1 MQDAAHRGGIGRH
14 YAAVLGLALGA
25 LLVAWILALAVPAA
39 AGPVAKTR
47 RVSVSSSGAE
57 ANGDSFHSSI
67 SANGRFVAFD
77 SEATNLVGNDTG
89 GNNDVFVRD
98 LKTHKTRRVSVSS
111 LGAEAEGDSERAS
124 ISADGRFVAFTSEAA
139 NLVGNDTNGNPD
151 VF

>member
-67 SANGRFVAFD
+67 SANGRFVAFV
-77 SEATNLVGNDTG
+77 SSATNLVGGDTNG
-89 GNNDVFVRD
+89 HTDVFVRD
-98 LKTHKTRRVSVSS
+98 RKTHRTKRVSVSS
-111 LGAEAEGDSERAS
+111 TGVEADNSS
-124 ISADGRFVAFTSEAA
+124 
-139 NLVGNDTNGNPD
+139 
-151 VF
+151 